1 MRRKVLTVG
10 LCRIHRELL
19 RVLPLH
25 VGKPYDAEETKTG
38 MAMEYADYTRNTTE
52 PLKRIAHGRR
62 YQQVVDLIARPVEAD
77 TVLDYGC
84 GDGHLFSYFIGQL
97 SRTNLVGYDPDQ
109 KLLSQASSAVS
120 AGAQLT
126 TDIEAL
132 INDRRGAFSLIYCME
147 VCEHLTDRALLQL
160 FRNIRTLAAP
170 QARVVFGVPI
180 ETGPS
185 GFLKALYRMSK
196 GGRQSASL
204 EKAMRSLVNA
214 NIYRDMTAEE
224 WFGSHTGFSHSYF
237 RKTLRQNKFEVQKTY
252 HLPFPL
258 MRSLMNNEIY
268 FVCKKMP

>member
-1 MRRKVLTVG
+1 MANRM
-10 LCRIHRELL
+10 
-19 RVLPLH
+19 LPLH
-25 VGKPYDAEETKTG
+25 VSEPYDAKKVRQCRLACKMG
-38 MAMEYADYTRNTTE
+38 KVMEYADYTRNTTE
-52 PLKRIAHGRR
+52 PLKRVAHGRR

-97 SRTNLVGYDPDQ
+97 SRTKLVGYDPDP

-126 TDIEAL
+126 TDIDAL
-132 INDRRGAFSLIYCME
+132 MAERPGGFSLIYCME
-147 VCEHLTDRALLQL
+147 VCEHLTDKALVQL

-170 QARVVFGVPI
+170 GARVIIGVPI

-204 EKAMRSLVNA
+204 EKALRSLVNA
-214 NIYRDMTAEE
+214 KIAREVTDVE
-224 WFGSHTGFSHSYF
+224 WFGSHTGFSHNNF
-237 RKTLRQNKFEVQKTY
+237 RKILTAK
-252 HLPFPL
+252 
-258 MRSLMNNEIY
+258 
-268 FVCKKMP
+268 